1 MSNISVSWF
10 SESGMFWYKSCL
22 QPCFRPGWWTWV
34 TIGVAAR
41 CISGM
46 FSTTA
51 IRKFTTRSLFLRF
64 VSPRPLRPE
73 HVWLHLE
80 IKVQK
85 KMWNLW
91 TKEDLS
97 PNLCKDLRHWLNP
110 LLWFGL
116 SDILSAWPPIRA
128 RMWLDF
134 VKSILLFH
142 SWIIVL
148 EIVSPKI
155 GSLPLSEPVREFPK
169 WENIEEGKRKN
180 LERGGFGS
188 SISN

>member
-1 MSNISVSWF
+1 MSNISVSWY

-22 QPCFRPGWWTWV
+22 QPCFRPGWWNWV

-51 IRKFTTRSLFLRF
+51 IRKFTTRSLLLRF
-64 VSPRPLRPE
+64 VSPRPPRPE

-97 PNLCKDLRHWLNP
+97 PNLCKR
-110 LLWFGL
+110 
-116 SDILSAWPPIRA
+116 SSALIEPSFVVWVIWYSISLTPHQA

-134 VKSILLFH
+134 VKSILWFH
-142 SWIIVL
+142 SWIL
-148 EIVSPKI
+148 EIVSHKI

-169 WENIEEGKRKN
+169 WENTEDGKRKN

>member
-1 MSNISVSWF
+1 MSPPPQIVRTIFTWFQVTRAWWLRYSFVLAIHCFYVSWKTNSRRWDLRGNGIF
-10 SESGMFWYKSCL
+10 NERRFILNILTVILTWAIFQCHGFLKVG
-22 QPCFRPGWWTWV
+22 CFDTKDVCSLVLDQVGWWNWV

-97 PNLCKDLRHWLNP
+97 PNLCKDL
-110 LLWFGL
+110 
-116 SDILSAWPPIRA
+116 
-128 RMWLDF
+128 
-134 VKSILLFH
+134 
-142 SWIIVL
+142 
-148 EIVSPKI
+148 
-155 GSLPLSEPVREFPK
+155 
-169 WENIEEGKRKN
+169 
-180 LERGGFGS
+180 
-188 SISN
+188 

>member
-1 MSNISVSWF
+1 MSNISVSSF

-22 QPCFRPGWWTWV
+22 QPCFRPGWWNWV

-73 HVWLHLE
+73 NVWLHLE

-97 PNLCKDLRHWLNP
+97 PNLCKR
-110 LLWFGL
+110 
-116 SDILSAWPPIRA
+116 SSALIEPS
-128 RMWLDF
+128 F
-134 VKSILLFH
+134 VVWVI
-142 SWIIVL
+142 WY
-148 EIVSPKI
+148 
-155 GSLPLSEPVREFPK
+155 
-169 WENIEEGKRKN
+169 
-180 LERGGFGS
+180 
-188 SISN
+188 SISLTPHQGQDVAEFCQIYTLILFLDYSTWNSVS